1 MVADVHEARVAAV
14 KQRRRSGER
23 MDVIP
28 PESADFRLLG
38 QTDFGLFQARGG
50 WLDCSGRRGRGGGA
64 ISWNVCRGWRQ
75 FLDSEATRGRTR
87 HASTTAIWSV
97 RMASVRT
104 APPTLRCAS
113 PDVCKLVCKET
124 HMATNLAIDPELLD
138 RALSVSGVRTKK
150 EAVTIALREF
160 IARREQA
167 RIVESFGTLDW
178 DDEYDYK
185 ADRRSRDL
193 DGEPVE

>member
-1 MVADVHEARVAAV
+1 
-14 KQRRRSGER
+14 
-23 MDVIP
+23 
-28 PESADFRLLG
+28 
-38 QTDFGLFQARGG
+38 
-50 WLDCSGRRGRGGGA
+50 
-64 ISWNVCRGWRQ
+64 
-75 FLDSEATRGRTR
+75 
-87 HASTTAIWSV
+87 
-97 RMASVRT
+97 
-104 APPTLRCAS
+104 
-113 PDVCKLVCKET
+113 
-124 HMATNLAIDPELLD
+124 MATNLAIDPELLD

-178 DDEYDYK
+178 DDDYDYK